1 MVLVFSCSLVF
12 LAATP
17 PIIMEEQMAQFMAN
31 QQQQMAWMQQQIVN
45 MRQVAPASSLQLH
58 LQPPGPFLPTYQPA
72 YQPPGT
78 SQPSLLECKVPVM
91 TNVHKQLSLGQAKS
105 ILMKQ
110 ENFITDTKLMY
121 KAKPGDVWYF
131 RSLDENLIDDWKVV
145 GHNFRLQSGA
155 PANRLE
161 ELKILKEKL
170 PILSP
175 RKSQK
180 ETTILLELVGS

>member
-17 PIIMEEQMAQFMAN
+17 SLIMEEQMAQFMAN

-45 MRQVAPASSLQLH
+45 IHQVAPASNLQLH
-58 LQPPGPFLPTYQPA
+58 LQPPGPYLPTYQPA

-78 SQPSLLECKVPVM
+78 SQPSLLEWKVPVM

-131 RSLDENLIDDWKVV
+131 RSPNK
-145 GHNFRLQSGA
+145 FS
-155 PANRLE
+155 
-161 ELKILKEKL
+161 
-170 PILSP
+170 SP
-175 RKSQK
+175 VNKQ
-180 ETTILLELVGS
+180 T